1 MLKKLLKYDL
11 RFYMAWSR
19 FLWPAMILSS
29 VLFVVMGRLSV
40 VYDSTI
46 VELLAMLPMI
56 TTVILSFVS
65 QVSVYVR
72 YYKNVA
78 TDEAY
83 LTFTLP
89 ASRKEILLSKTLFAI
104 IEGALRFLF
113 FMLVIIACVVFIPDY
128 SDPGAIINVDN
139 LRFIREALASL
150 WSILGFWLI
159 PGVVV
164 AILLLTVITAFG
176 NAVVF
181 LAITFGAMTAQKSRI
196 IVTLGVLYLT
206 NLLSSYILPFVLVI
220 PMMTVAIPLIEKII
234 ALPSSTASAAMVL
247 SELLICLIM
256 TAIAGIL
263 YFINLGILE
272 RKLNLQ

>member
-1 MLKKLLKYDL
+1 M
-11 RFYMAWSR
+11 
-19 FLWPAMILSS
+19 
-29 VLFVVMGRLSV
+29 
-40 VYDSTI
+40 
-46 VELLAMLPMI
+46 
-56 TTVILSFVS
+56 
-65 QVSVYVR
+65 
-72 YYKNVA
+72 
-78 TDEAY
+78 
-83 LTFTLP
+83 
-89 ASRKEILLSKTLFAI
+89 
-104 IEGALRFLF
+104 
-113 FMLVIIACVVFIPDY
+113 
-128 SDPGAIINVDN
+128 
-139 LRFIREALASL
+139 
-150 WSILGFWLI
+150 
-159 PGVVV
+159 
-164 AILLLTVITAFG
+164 LTVITAFG

>member
-19 FLWPAMILSS
+19 FLWPAMILSA

-40 VYDSTI
+40 VYDSMI
-46 VELLAMLPMI
+46 VEFLAMLPMI

-128 SDPGAIINVDN
+128 SDPGTIINVDN

>member
-19 FLWPAMILSS
+19 FLWPAMILSA

-128 SDPGAIINVDN
+128 SDPGTIINVDN